1 MVQNKLDETSKLT
14 YDERRKILLQKKS
27 NVMENKTEEV
37 IGDESKNIEAAE
49 SKLVSTVKSS
59 MEVEY
64 TEEGI
69 KLAYNGLVK
78 EKQYHDKHLIDMN
91 NSLKE
96 AGEMTPELEKL
107 KADLQTIAKIDQA
120 EKSKKEIEETEERLS
135 VVNKEIKEIKEEI
148 GSRLK
153 L

>member
-1 MVQNKLDETSKLT
+1 MVQKELEESSKLT

-37 IGDESKNIEAAE
+37 KEGEEVKEE

-69 KLAYNGLVK
+69 KLAYNGLKK
-78 EKQYHDKHLIDMN
+78 EKEYHDKHLIDLKK
-91 NSLKE
+91 SLKD
-96 AGEMTPELEKL
+96 AGEMTPELTKL
-107 KADLQTIAKIDQA
+107 KEDLQKIAKIDQA
-120 EKSKKEIEETEERLS
+120 DKSKKEIEATEERLKL
-135 VVNKEIKEIKEEI
+135 VNKEIKEIKEAV